1 MVISLVLFT
10 FQLCSDMKQY
20 FIYIVLFFSGQ
31 ISQTFQFVG
40 KGINNESGTT
50 KIIMNAKCVS
60 SFLGGLH
67 QPFLHIFVKLHSDLR
82 ILTQLQLVGVGG
94 DFVFPLEQGRKKKN
108 PHLGSSRE
116 CDSTCLKY
124 LVGVWKVF
132 GNCLEGVWQVS

>member
-1 MVISLVLFT
+1 MVISLLVLFT
-10 FQLCSDMKQY
+10 FQLCSNMKQY

-31 ISQTFQFVG
+31 INQTFQFVG

-82 ILTQLQLVGVGG
+82 ILTQLQLVGVGV
-94 DFVFPLEQGRKKKN
+94 DFVFPLEEEEEGRTN
-108 PHLGSSRE
+108 PHLAFSRRN
-116 CDSTCLKY
+116 DPTPTCLNFVDC
-124 LVGVWKVF
+124 LVGV
-132 GNCLEGVWQVS
+132 